1 MSINLNNYEVYLIDY
16 LDGNLS
22 VEVEKELMLFLEKH
36 PEIKSEFEN
45 FEEITISDEAFVFD
59 DKDSLKRKNITATK
73 NINENNYEEFFVA
86 YYDKDLSESSIAEV
100 LNFVEQNPELEKE
113 FNLHKSLILESEN
126 IIFEDKDKLKKRRT
140 IAVWQYQ
147 GLATA
152 ASIAILLSFFFFL
165 NNNKP
170 IQKPV
175 YQIGSVESKNIELHN
190 ELNPGIIE
198 KHFETES
205 IQQSVVETNF
215 EEKISDK
222 NSTRNSTKRIIID
235 INSIPRNK
243 DIYAGLNISG
253 DIECAKVKYP
263 SRGIISNNSGSLSDD
278 NLLAKII
285 KKNTQKLANNILP
298 NQTNNA
304 SNKKKDPAFVRILQ
318 GGISF
323 FGAITGNKVEQL
335 KVYNE
340 DGQLKN
346 YQIDGNTLK
355 MNRQFGPKGTE

>member
-45 FEEITISDEAFVFD
+45 FEEITISDEDFIFD
-59 DKDSLKRKNITATK
+59 DKDSIKRKKIIATE

-86 YYDKDLSESSIAEV
+86 FYENDLSESSIVEV

-113 FNLHKSLILESEN
+113 FKLHKSLILKSEN
-126 IIFEDKDKLKKRRT
+126 IVFEDKDKLKKRRT
-140 IAVWQYQ
+140 IAIWQYQ
-147 GLATA
+147 SLAAA
-152 ASIAILLSFFFFL
+152 ASIAILISFFFFL

-170 IQKPV
+170 IQKPD
-175 YQIGSVESKNIELHN
+175 YQIGFVDSKNIELN
-190 ELNPGIIE
+190 NDLNTSIID
-198 KHFETES
+198 KQIETKV
-205 IQQSVVETNF
+205 IPQAVVETSF
-215 EEKISDK
+215 ENEILSNNTNK
-222 NSTRNSTKRIIID
+222 NSTKRIIID
-235 INSIPRNK
+235 INSIARNK
-243 DIYAGLNISG
+243 NMYAGLNVTG
-253 DIECAKVKYP
+253 EIECAKVKYP
-263 SRGIISNNSGSLSDD
+263 SQEFIGNNSGSISND

-298 NQTNNA
+298 NQANN
-304 SNKKKDPAFVRILQ
+304 SLNKKKDPAFVRILQ
-318 GGISF
+318 GGITF

-335 KVYNE
+335 KVYDD
-340 DGQLKN
+340 DGDLKN

-355 MNRQFGPKGTE
+355 MNRQFGPKGAE

>member
-45 FEEITISDEAFVFD
+45 FEEVTISHENFVFD
-59 DKDSLKRKNITATK
+59 DKDSLKRKKIIATE

-86 YYDKDLSESSIAEV
+86 YYEKDLSENSNAEV
-100 LNFVEQNPELEKE
+100 LNFVEKNPELEKE
-113 FNLHKSLILESEN
+113 FQLHKSLILEVEN
-126 IIFEDKDKLKKRRT
+126 IEFQDKDKLKKRRT

-147 GLATA
+147 ALATA

-175 YQIGSVESKNIELHN
+175 YQIGFVDSKNIELSN
-190 ELNPGIIE
+190 DLNTSIIE
-198 KHFETES
+198 K
-205 IQQSVVETNF
+205 QVETKVIPQAVLETSF
-215 EEKISDK
+215 EKEILSNNTNK
-222 NSTRNSTKRIIID
+222 NSTKRIIID

-243 DIYAGLNISG
+243 DIYAGLNITG

-263 SRGIISNNSGSLSDD
+263 SRGIASDNSTSLSDD
-278 NLLAKII
+278 KLLAKII

-304 SNKKKDPAFVRILQ
+304 SNKRKDPAFVRILQ
-318 GGISF
+318 GGINF
-323 FGAITGNKVEQL
+323 FGVITGNKVEQL
-335 KVYNE
+335 KVYDD
-340 DGQLKN
+340 DGDLKN
-346 YQIDGNTLK
+346 YQIDGSTLK
-355 MNRQFGPKGTE
+355 MNRRFGPRGAE